1 MSPELAN
8 LIESLSPE
16 DQQAIELWIREI
28 TQQSRNSSQT
38 EARTGHSRFLRVIA
52 NHWAGGLSPLA
63 ASRPRRPFPFGEGAD
78 DPVVRGTPAQQ
89 EELWRAMTDSEVDDF
104 YEGRY

>member
-1 MSPELAN
+1 MSPELTN

-16 DQQAIELWIREI
+16 EQRAIELWIRTI
-28 TQQSRNSSQT
+28 KPRLAS
-38 EARTGHSRFLRVIA
+38 G
-52 NHWAGGLSPLA
+52 GGLSPMV
-63 ASRPRRPFPFGEGAD
+63 ASPPGRRFPFGEGAD

-89 EELWRAMTDSEVDDF
+89 EELWRAMTGTEVNDF